1 MSNDN
6 TGNKPASVW
15 DMPVPEGHIRDA
27 QGKLVHTSLISDA
40 DALRDTIV
48 HGTVARALGAA
59 EAVNGFFADILGELE
74 AFCELSAE
82 RYGTR
87 FGETESYTMTSYDGR
102 LKVAVDCDATLT
114 VNETINTA
122 KKLLD
127 ECIADWTKGGKPQA
141 VALVQDT
148 FRQGKFGRI
157 SIARLL
163 ALLRHKN
170 AEAFRG
176 DERFQQVCKA
186 IESSLQTTGK
196 KRYIRFYHRRTPADK
211 WAMVEF
217 GTL

>member
-1 MSNDN
+1 MSNN
-6 TGNKPASVW
+6 TGNKTASVW
-15 DMPVPEGHIRDA
+15 DMPIPEGHFRDA
-27 QGKLVHTSLISDA
+27 RGKIVHMSLITDA
-40 DALRDTIV
+40 DATRDATVVSTVLRAIDMAA
-48 HGTVARALGAA
+48 TVNA
-59 EAVNGFFADILGELE
+59 FFADILGELE

-82 RYGTR
+82 RFGTS
-87 FGETESYTMTSYDGR
+87 FGKTESYAMTSYDGR
-102 LKVAVDCDATLT
+102 FKVAVACDATLT

-127 ECIADWTKGGKPQA
+127 ECIADWTNGGKPQA

-163 ALLRHKN
+163 TLLRHKN
-170 AEAFRG
+170 AEAFKG

-186 IESSLQTTGK
+186 IESSLQETGK
-196 KRYIRFYHRRTPADK
+196 KRYIRFHHRATPADK
-211 WAMVEF
+211 WVMVEF